1 MNYLETLKNI
11 AKDNK
16 RKRENLILLLVLLVI
31 LLVSVNYIFSSD
43 KNVEETE
50 VEEKIKEQ
58 TTTITT
64 IEEKISEVL
73 SQISGVSEVS
83 IVINYANE
91 GNTSVIYDTKQT
103 MNEQGSVT
111 SVEKSVAYN
120 EKSGE
125 KTAIVEMFSSP
136 KVEGVIVVAK
146 GVQST
151 ELKQKISTAL
161 GNLLG
166 IASYK
171 VQVFE
176 K

>member
-31 LLVSVNYIFSSD
+31 LLVSVNYIFNSD
-43 KNVEETE
+43 KNLEETE

-58 TTTITT
+58 TTITT
-64 IEEKISEVL
+64 IEDKICGVL
-73 SQISGVSEVS
+73 SQISGISEVS
-83 IVINYANE
+83 IVINYAND
-91 GNTSVIYDTKQT
+91 GNTDVVYDTKET
-103 MNEQGSVT
+103 MNDQGNVT
-111 SVEKSVAYN
+111 SVEKTVAYN

-125 KTAIVEMFSSP
+125 KTAIIEMFSTP

>member
-16 RKRENLILLLVLLVI
+16 RKKENLILLLILLVI
-31 LLVSVNYIFSSD
+31 LLVSVNYIFNSD
-43 KNVEETE
+43 QNIKENE
-50 VEEKIKEQ
+50 VDEKIEEQ
-58 TTTITT
+58 TTTKNSIEDKITQ
-64 IEEKISEVL
+64 VL
-73 SQISGVSEVS
+73 SQISGISEVS

-91 GNTSVIYDTKQT
+91 GNTNVVYDTKET

-111 SVEKSVAYN
+111 SVEKNVAYN

-125 KTAIVEMFSSP
+125 KTAIIEMFSTP

-146 GVQST
+146 GVGST

>member
-11 AKDNK
+11 TKDKN
-16 RKRENLILLLVLLVI
+16 RKKENLILLLILLVI
-31 LLVSVNYIFSSD
+31 LLISTNYIFNSD
-43 KNVEETE
+43 KNVDEIE
-50 VEEKIKEQ
+50 
-58 TTTITT
+58 
-64 IEEKISEVL
+64 IEEKIQEQTISKNSIEEKIIQVL

-83 IVINYANE
+83 MVINYANE
-91 GNTSVIYDTKQT
+91 GNTNVIYDTKQT

-111 SVEKSVAYN
+111 SVEKTVAYN
-120 EKSGE
+120 ENSGE
-125 KTAIVEMFSSP
+125 RTAIIEMFSTP
-136 KVEGVIVVAK
+136 KVEGVIIVAK

>member
-11 AKDNK
+11 TKDNK
-16 RKRENLILLLVLLVI
+16 RKKENLILLLILLVI
-31 LLVSVNYIFSSD
+31 LLFSVNYIFNSD
-43 KNVEETE
+43 ENVEETN

-58 TTTITT
+58 TSSIS
-64 IEEKISEVL
+64 IEDKISEIL

-91 GNTSVIYDTKQT
+91 GNTSVVYDTKET

-111 SVEKSVAYN
+111 SVEKNVAYN

-125 KTAIVEMFSSP
+125 KTAIVEMFSAP

>member
-16 RKRENLILLLVLLVI
+16 RKRENLILLLILLVI
-31 LLVSVNYIFSSD
+31 LLISINYIFSSD
-43 KNVEETE
+43 KNEKVTE
-50 VEEKIKEQ
+50 VEENIKEQ
-58 TTTITT
+58 TSNIS
-64 IEEKISEVL
+64 IEEKISEIL
-73 SQISGVSEVS
+73 SQIAGVSEVS

-91 GNTSVIYDTKQT
+91 GNTNVVYDTKET
-103 MNEQGSVT
+103 RNEEGSVT

-125 KTAIVEMFSSP
+125 KTAIIEMFSTP

>member
-16 RKRENLILLLVLLVI
+16 RKKENLILLLILLVI
-31 LLVSVNYIFSSD
+31 LLISVNYIFNSD
-43 KNVEETE
+43 EKVEETKVDE
-50 VEEKIKEQ
+50 NIREQ
-58 TTTITT
+58 TNIKTT
-64 IEEKISEVL
+64 IEDKISGVL
-73 SQISGVSEVS
+73 SQISGISEVS

-91 GNTSVIYDTKQT
+91 GNTSVVYDTKET
-103 MNEQGSVT
+103 INEQGVVT
-111 SVEKSVAYN
+111 SVEKNVAYN
-120 EKSGE
+120 ENSGE
-125 KTAIVEMFSSP
+125 KTAIIQMFSTP

-146 GVQST
+146 GVEST
-151 ELKQKISTAL
+151 EIKQKISTAL